1 MNVVINILRVITCT
15 FAGLLCVK
23 RKRAVVVFI
32 VMRFRCDYKLFLMRM
47 DRDISSISHRRN
59 LTRHRYLKNPK

>member
-23 RKRAVVVFI
+23 RKRVVVVFI
-32 VMRFRCDYKLFLMRM
+32 VMRLRCDYKLSLGENGYFLNNKPQKEL
-47 DRDISSISHRRN
+47 DTSSRFKEKI
-59 LTRHRYLKNPK
+59 